1 MNGLL
6 GRKLGMTNIFD
17 ANGSFVP
24 VTLIET
30 GPCFVLET
38 KTLEKGGYYAV
49 VLGYEDKKPKK
60 VIKPEKGWFDKI
72 KITPKKVVK
81 EIRLDGPPEY
91 KVGDALMVGMF
102 KAGDYVD
109 VSGAS
114 KGKGFQGG
122 VKRWGWKGGESG
134 HGSMH
139 HRAPGSIGASS
150 YPSRVFK
157 GQHLPGHMGNVRR
170 TVQSLEIIIVDEENN
185 LVAVRGSVP
194 GARGTLLFVKYA
206 KKVPRKDAKLES
218 EGKK

>member
-17 ANGSFVP
+17 ANGQFVP
-24 VTLIET
+24 VTVIET
-30 GPCFVLET
+30 GPCSVLET
-38 KTLEKGGYYAV
+38 KTMEKEGYYAV
-49 VLGYEDKKPKK
+49 VLGYEDKKLKK
-60 VIKPEKGWFDKI
+60 VKKPEKGWFDKI
-72 KITPKKVVK
+72 KIAPKRVVK

-91 KVGDALMVGMF
+91 KVGDAIKVGMF

-109 VSGAS
+109 VSGTS

-185 LVAVRGSVP
+185 TVAVRGSVP

-206 KKVPRKDAKLES
+206 KKVSRKDAKVES
-218 EGKK
+218 KDKK